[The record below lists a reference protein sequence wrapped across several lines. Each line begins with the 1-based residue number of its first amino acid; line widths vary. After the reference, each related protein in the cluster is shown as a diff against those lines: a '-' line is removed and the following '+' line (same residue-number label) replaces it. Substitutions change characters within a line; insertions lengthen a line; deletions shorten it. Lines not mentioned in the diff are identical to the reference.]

1 MVGEG
6 EAGEASELNPRERKR
21 IWMFGDGREGIL
33 SKNNSLSRYGETEG
47 HIQGVTSS
55 FWLVHRDKDQIFFF
69 KLDQIII
76 SSECSMKESGL
87 YSLSSG
93 V

>member
-33 SKNNSLSRYGETEG
+33 SKNNSLSRYG
-47 HIQGVTSS
+47 
-55 FWLVHRDKDQIFFF
+55 
-69 KLDQIII
+69 KLKVIY
-76 SSECSMKESGL
+76 KE
-87 YSLSSG
+87 
-93 V
+93 